1 MGALDCYK
9 TEYQAIEGYRKLSEI
24 KFTFI
29 KHSQNSPLPLTILIS
44 DVNIRNWKLQIS
56 NDGADEGSQ
65 PWFILKIKE
74 KDTWAHIRYSWS
86 YRNMHAYV
94 YIRIQRGI
102 WKASP

>member
-44 DVNIRNWKLQIS
+44 DVNIRN
-56 NDGADEGSQ
+56 
-65 PWFILKIKE
+65 
-74 KDTWAHIRYSWS
+74 
-86 YRNMHAYV
+86 
-94 YIRIQRGI
+94 
-102 WKASP
+102 